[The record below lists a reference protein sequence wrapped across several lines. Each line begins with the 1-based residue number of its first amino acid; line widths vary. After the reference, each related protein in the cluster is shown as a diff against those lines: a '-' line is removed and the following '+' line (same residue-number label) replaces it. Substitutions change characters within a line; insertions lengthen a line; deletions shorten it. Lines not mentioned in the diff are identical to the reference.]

1 MHRIEMKINGLDYLL
16 LFLLLLF
23 LLGATSPTS
32 DFTVSDVTIPWSVSL
47 SVCHICAL
55 WLCSNDRRCQH
66 NVFRIWQAYVSPTLC

>member
-55 WLCSNDRRCQH
+55 
-66 NVFRIWQAYVSPTLC
+66 